1 MTSTMSMTAT
11 RCRTLSDVLHPIVL
25 EDIGN
30 VIEQTPIL
38 ERLSGKTVVL
48 TGAGGL
54 LASYLA
60 YTVAVLNE
68 SFLSQPC
75 RLLAITRR
83 NVRFYPRLAPLVE
96 AEGVN
101 FITHN
106 CAEPVVPFSPPV
118 DYIIHAASLA
128 SPVDYLDRPL
138 ETALT
143 NTVGLTALL
152 EFARTHAVDGL
163 LFISS
168 GQIYGSPPERHVP
181 TSESYVGEVD
191 PLAPRSCY
199 DEAKRFGETLCAI
212 YDRKYDVPTR
222 IARPF
227 QVYGPGVSRSDKR
240 AFADFTCCAARGEPI
255 VLRSE
260 GRVRRSFCY
269 LTDATVAL
277 WHVLLRGER
286 LEPYNV
292 GCSEPLMTI
301 RELAELIAGLAD
313 EPVEIIQPIQP
324 KQRKDDPCAT
334 HDDHHDDGA
343 PLVTCPDIQ
352 KVSRLIG
359 SDPKVHPAK
368 GFRRTLRWLAD
379 EWADGR
385 GVS

>member
-1 MTSTMSMTAT
+1 MSMTAA
-11 RCRTLSDVLHPIVL
+11 RCRMLSDVLHPIVL

-38 ERLSGKTVVL
+38 ERLDGKTVVL

-68 SFLSQPC
+68 SYLSRPC

-83 NVRFYPRLAPLVE
+83 NARFYPRLAPLIDVE
-96 AEGVN
+96 SVN
-101 FITHN
+101 FITRN
-106 CAEPVVPFSPPV
+106 CADPVVPFSPPV

-128 SPVDYLDRPL
+128 SPVHYLDRPL

-143 NTVGLTALL
+143 NTVGLAALL
-152 EFARTHAVDGL
+152 EFARTHAVEGL

-168 GQIYGSPPERHVP
+168 GQVYGSPPERHVP
-181 TSESYVGEVD
+181 TSESYAGEVD

-227 QVYGPGVSRSDKR
+227 QVYGPGVSTSDKR
-240 AFADFTCCAARGEPI
+240 AFADFTCRAARGEPI
-255 VLRSE
+255 VLHSE
-260 GRVRRSFCY
+260 GQVRRSFCY

-313 EPVEIIQPIQP
+313 EPVGIIQRI
-324 KQRKDDPCAT
+324 R
-334 HDDHHDDGA
+334 DDHYPDEA
-343 PLVTCPDIQ
+343 PLVTCPDVQ

-359 SDPKVHPAK
+359 SEPKVHPVR
-368 GFRRTLRWLAD
+368 GFKRTLRWLAD